1 MCCVNV
7 GMLKLITHKTT
18 AIIRYVKVSNVKQN
32 QKKWVCALY
41 LLDRRSFSDYKIKLK
56 NASCSYIHIY
66 YLLQQ

>member
-1 MCCVNV
+1 CWNV
-7 GMLKLITHKTT
+7 EVDSTQDNSYQKFI
-18 AIIRYVKVSNVKQN
+18 KVSNVKQN
-32 QKKWVCALY
+32 QKKWLCAL